1 MIEYDMKVINFFAGP
16 GAGKTTTAAGL
27 FYKMKMNHMNVELVH
42 EYARELI
49 YDGRMDRMIDAQDH
63 ILGEQN
69 RRLHILK
76 GHVDFAIS
84 DSPLLLSAIYPP
96 DSYPQSIK
104 PFAVDLF
111 NEYDN
116 INILLL
122 RPDAA
127 YQEED
132 GGRRHNLEQAE
143 ELDKLIEDALCK
155 YTTDAYQIFKTSADV
170 VDRIYARL
178 VDGD

>member
-1 MIEYDMKVINFFAGP
+1 MKVINLFAGP

-27 FYKMKMNHMNVELVH
+27 FYKMKMNHMNVELVN

-49 YDGRMDRMIDAQDH
+49 YEGRMDHMVDAQDH
-63 ILGEQN
+63 ILGEQH

-76 GHVDFAIS
+76 GHVDFAIT
-84 DSPLLLSAIYPP
+84 DSPLLLSTVYMPDAYPE
-96 DSYPQSIK
+96 SFKQ
-104 PFAVDLF
+104 FAADLF

-116 INILLL
+116 INILLQ
-122 RPDAA
+122 RPDVE

-132 GGRRHNLEQAE
+132 GGRRQNLEQAQ
-143 ELDKLIEDALCK
+143 ELDKLIEDVLCN
-155 YTTDAYQIFKTSADV
+155 YCAFGYHIFKVDDTV

-178 VDGD
+178 TPGN